1 MYLRKTNNHNENKK
15 ISKIIESQ
23 TYTQIHQERKCQKLL
38 LYFEQMYYNFSKL
51 DSPKNSE

>member
-23 TYTQIHQERKCQKLL
+23 TYTQIHQERKCQKVLR
-38 LYFEQMYYNFSKL
+38 YFEQIYLNL
-51 DSPKNSE
+51 PKF